1 MRYTAGRHGFITGD
15 EVKIKE
21 GDIVRLIVDD
31 LRITATVTSTTAD
44 KIYLRDQKTGNRFSM
59 LRPQFMR
66 ALQELKRRQTV
77 TRVLRRV

>member
-21 GDIVRLIVDD
+21 GDICRLEVDD
-31 LRITATVTSTTAD
+31 LRITATVTSTTAE
-44 KIYLRDQKTGNRFSM
+44 KIHLRDQRTGHQFAM
-59 LRPQFMR
+59 LRPQFMK
-66 ALQELKRRQTV
+66 ALHELKRRQTV

>member
-21 GDIVRLIVDD
+21 GDICRLEVDD
-31 LRITATVTSTTAD
+31 LRITATVTSTTAE
-44 KIYLRDQKTGNRFSM
+44 KIHLRDQKTGNRFSM